1 MEARG
6 EAVLALVNFVYTI
19 PSIALFGFL
28 IPITGIG
35 DPTAIVALTV
45 YALLPMVRN
54 TYTGLTTIDPAIIEA
69 ARGMGSTDR
78 PAAVPYR
85 TAAGRARHHERHP

>member
-1 MEARG
+1 M
-6 EAVLALVNFVYTI
+6 LALVNFVYTI

-45 YALLPMVRN
+45 YAV
-54 TYTGLTTIDPAIIEA
+54 PA
-69 ARGMGSTDR
+69 
-78 PAAVPYR
+78 
-85 TAAGRARHHERHP
+85 